1 MGPSEVMGE
10 QIILADTPS
19 QATFTALTSSII
31 YRLDK
36 TLTRECMEQRTEVG
50 RALNKLQAVRQQNSR
65 LALMAEPVAVRKGGF
80 LGWLQK
86 R

>member
-1 MGPSEVMGE
+1 MGE
-10 QIILADTPS
+10 QSILADTPS
-19 QATFTALTSSII
+19 QATFTTLTSCII

-36 TLTRECMEQRTEVG
+36 SLTRHCMEQRSEVG
-50 RALNKLQAVRQQNSR
+50 QALNKLQAVREQNSR
-65 LALMAEPVAVRKGGF
+65 LALMSKPVPIKKGGF